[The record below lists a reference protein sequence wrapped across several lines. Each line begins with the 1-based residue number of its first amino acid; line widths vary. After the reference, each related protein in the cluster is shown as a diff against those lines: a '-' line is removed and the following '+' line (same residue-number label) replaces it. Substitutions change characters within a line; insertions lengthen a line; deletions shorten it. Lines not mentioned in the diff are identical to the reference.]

1 MFWPS
6 SKEGQGVNVLKPNQR
21 ATVYTLL
28 ERNTPRREIARIT
41 GIDRKTVR
49 SYRTR
54 WLAEISNSPGVAAG
68 SDPDPNTDAGLVAT
82 QTPPPW
88 PPAPA
93 SISTS
98 LCEVHR
104 EFIEAQ
110 LRLRRN
116 ATAIYQDLVDSHG
129 FTAAYNSVKRFAA
142 KLRHKEPE
150 QFDRL
155 SFVPGEEMQVDYGEG
170 APTLVPGTE
179 RYKKPRLFV
188 ATLRHSRRSF
198 RRVVWKSGQHVW
210 AQLHEQA
217 FRYFGGCTQYV
228 VLDNLKEGMLKPD
241 LYEPELNPVYA
252 ATLAHYGVLAD
263 PARVRDPNRKGTV
276 EHAIGHTQ
284 ATALKGKRFET
295 IEAQNEFLEHWET
308 NWASK
313 RIHGTE
319 RQQVQA
325 MFEAER
331 AHLLPLPLLGMQYFS
346 QQARTVCDD
355 SCVRVDHSSYA
366 ARPAAIGSKVLV
378 RIFERRIEIRDLQG
392 ALLRT
397 HAKAE
402 RPGSVVLPVDERVFN
417 PSRETR
423 QILRQA
429 GQIGEHASRLCELMF
444 TAEGRVGQRKLWG
457 IVGLTK
463 RYPAV
468 CVDSACA
475 QALEQGV
482 YSYKHVKA
490 LAERLFADAM
500 AAMHEASTNNHAGG
514 GGGGG
519 GGGVTCGLVHED
531 SLAQQHELIR
541 QAEEYADLFT
551 HAALVASAVVAKA
564 MDDTAG
570 GQA

>member
-1 MFWPS
+1 M
-6 SKEGQGVNVLKPNQR
+6 NVLKPNQR

-28 ERNTPRREIARIT
+28 ERNTPGREIARIT

-54 WLAEISNSPGVAAG
+54 WLAEISNSPGVATG
-68 SDPDPNTDAGLVAT
+68 SNPASNTDAGAVAT
-82 QTPPPW
+82 QIPPPW

-93 SISTS
+93 PGSTS

-129 FTAAYNSVKRFAA
+129 YTGAYNSVKRFAA

-155 SFVPGEEMQVDYGEG
+155 SFLPGEEMQVDYGEG
-170 APTLVPGTE
+170 APTMVPGTANAP

-198 RRVVWKSGQHVW
+198 RRVVWKSSQQVW

-228 VLDNLKEGMLKPD
+228 VLDNLKEGVLKPD

-252 ATLAHYGVLAD
+252 ATLKHYGALAD

-284 ATALKGKRFET
+284 DTALKGKRFET
-295 IEAQNEFLEHWET
+295 IEAQNEFLERWET
-308 NWASK
+308 NWAAK

-319 RQQVQA
+319 RRQVQA
-325 MFEAER
+325 MFEEER
-331 AHLLPLPLLGMQYFS
+331 PHLKPLPLLGMQYFS
-346 QQARTVCDD
+346 QQTRTVCDD

-378 RIFERRIEIRDLQG
+378 RIYERRIEIRNLQG

-402 RPGSVVLPVDERVFN
+402 RPGSVVLPMDERVFN

-429 GQIGEHASRLCELMF
+429 RQIGEHASRLCELMF
-444 TAEGRVGQRKLWG
+444 AAEGRVGQRKLWG

-463 RYPAV
+463 RYPAQ
-468 CVDSACA
+468 CINTACA

-482 YSYKHVKA
+482 YSYKRVQA
-490 LAERLFADAM
+490 LSERLFASAM
-500 AAMHEASTNNHAGG
+500 AALDDGANHEVNNGSQSQAGANVLG
-514 GGGGG
+514 AN
-519 GGGVTCGLVHED
+519 
-531 SLAQQHELIR
+531 LAQQHELIR
-541 QAEEYADLFT
+541 QADEYADLFT
-551 HAALVASAVVAKA
+551 HAAMAASAALAKA
-564 MDDTAG
+564 AQKGQG
-570 GQA
+570 GLA

>member
-1 MFWPS
+1 
-6 SKEGQGVNVLKPNQR
+6 VNVLKPNQR

-28 ERNTPRREIARIT
+28 ERNTPGREIARIT

-54 WLAEISNSPGVAAG
+54 WLAEISNSPGVATG
-68 SDPDPNTDAGLVAT
+68 SDPTSNTDAGAVTT

-88 PPAPA
+88 PPTPEP
-93 SISTS
+93 ISTS

-116 ATAIYQDLVDSHG
+116 ATAIYQDLVDSHS
-129 FTAAYNSVKRFAA
+129 FTGAYNSVKRFAA

-155 SFVPGEEMQVDYGEG
+155 SFLPGEEMQVDYGEG
-170 APTLVPGTE
+170 APTLVPGTANAP

-198 RRVVWKSGQHVW
+198 RRVVWKSSQQVW

-228 VLDNLKEGMLKPD
+228 VLDNLKEGVLKPD

-252 ATLAHYGVLAD
+252 ATLAHYGALAD

-284 ATALKGKRFET
+284 DTALKGKRFET
-295 IEAQNEFLEHWET
+295 IEAQNEFLERWET
-308 NWASK
+308 NWAAK

-319 RQQVQA
+319 RRQVQA
-325 MFEAER
+325 MFEEER
-331 AHLLPLPLLGMQYFS
+331 PHLKPLPLLGMQYFT
-346 QQARTVCDD
+346 QGVRTVCDD

-378 RIFERRIEIRDLQG
+378 RIYERRIEIRDLHG

-397 HAKAE
+397 HTKAE
-402 RPGSVVLPVDERVFN
+402 RPGSVVLPMDERVFN
-417 PSRETR
+417 PSRETGL
-423 QILRQA
+423 ILRQA
-429 GQIGEHASRLCELMF
+429 RQIGEHASRLCELMF
-444 TAEGRVGQRKLWG
+444 AAEGRVGQRKLWG

-463 RYPAV
+463 RYPAQ
-468 CVDSACA
+468 CINTACA

-482 YSYKHVKA
+482 YSYKRVQA
-490 LAERLFADAM
+490 LSERLFASAM
-500 AAMHEASTNNHAGG
+500 AALDDVANHEVNNDSQAQAGANDLG
-514 GGGGG
+514 AN
-519 GGGVTCGLVHED
+519 
-531 SLAQQHELIR
+531 LAQQHELIR
-541 QAEEYADLFT
+541 QADEYADLFT
-551 HAALVASAVVAKA
+551 HAAMAASAALAKA
-564 MDDTAG
+564 AQKGQG
-570 GQA
+570 GRA

>member
-1 MFWPS
+1 M
-6 SKEGQGVNVLKPNQR
+6 NVLKPNQR

-28 ERNTPRREIARIT
+28 ERNTPGREIARIT

-54 WLAEISNSPGVAAG
+54 WLAEISNSPGVATG
-68 SDPDPNTDAGLVAT
+68 SVPDSNTDAGAVAT
-82 QTPPPW
+82 QIPPPW
-88 PPAPA
+88 PPSPAPG
-93 SISTS
+93 STS

-129 FTAAYNSVKRFAA
+129 YTGAYNSVKRFAA

-155 SFVPGEEMQVDYGEG
+155 SFLPGEEMQVDYGEG
-170 APTLVPGTE
+170 APTLVPGTANAP

-198 RRVVWKSGQHVW
+198 RRVVWKSSQQVW

-228 VLDNLKEGMLKPD
+228 VLDNLKEGVLKPD

-252 ATLAHYGVLAD
+252 ATLAHYGALAD

-284 ATALKGKRFET
+284 DTALKGKRFET
-295 IEAQNEFLEHWET
+295 IEAQNEFLERWET
-308 NWASK
+308 NWAAK

-319 RQQVQA
+319 RRQVQA
-325 MFEAER
+325 MFEEER
-331 AHLLPLPLLGMQYFS
+331 PHLKPLPLLGMQYFS
-346 QQARTVCDD
+346 QQTRTVCDD

-378 RIFERRIEIRDLQG
+378 RIYERRIEIRDLHG

-397 HAKAE
+397 HTKAE
-402 RPGSVVLPVDERVFN
+402 RPGSVVLPMDERVFN

-429 GQIGEHASRLCELMF
+429 RQIGEHASRLCELMF
-444 TAEGRVGQRKLWG
+444 AAEGRVGQRKLWG

-463 RYPAV
+463 RYPAQ
-468 CVDSACA
+468 CINTACA

-482 YSYKHVKA
+482 YSYKRVQA
-490 LAERLFADAM
+490 LSERLFASAM
-500 AAMHEASTNNHAGG
+500 AALDDGANHEVNNGSQSQAGANVLG
-514 GGGGG
+514 AN
-519 GGGVTCGLVHED
+519 
-531 SLAQQHELIR
+531 LAQQHELIR
-541 QAEEYADLFT
+541 QADEYADLFT
-551 HAALVASAVVAKA
+551 HAALAASAALAKA
-564 MDDTAG
+564 AQKGQG
-570 GQA
+570 GLA